1 MRWNIKMAP
10 DPTAVAHLK
19 ECLGVD
25 PIVAHLLAQRN
36 INTFEEAK
44 AFFRPHIGQFHD
56 PFLMQDMDKAVARL
70 QQAID
75 QNEPIMVYGDYDV
88 DGTTSV
94 SLLTHFL
101 RSKGCKVTP
110 YIPDRYAEGYGLSK
124 KGIDV
129 AKENGISLIVA
140 LDCGVKAIDQV
151 AYANALNIGLI
162 ICDHHTP
169 GEKLPEALAVLDP
182 KRSDCAYPFKEL
194 CGCGVGFKLMQ
205 GVMQKQGKDIGE
217 LVAYMDLVAVAIAA
231 DIVPM
236 VGENRA
242 FAFLGLQQING
253 APRPGLKALMRDKPS
268 GQVISDVVFGMAP
281 RINAA
286 GRMKH
291 GLHAVELLLSA
302 TEEEA
307 QNLAQAVEAYN
318 TSRREV
324 EQNITKEALAHIEEN
339 REENNATTVV
349 YAQHWHK
356 GVIGIVASRLIETY
370 YRPTLVFT
378 QASYGEASVGEAPDP
393 LEASEG
399 ILAASARSVR
409 GFDIYKAIDACRAH
423 IIQFGGH
430 KYAAGVT
437 LKEDNYTAFKAAFEA
452 EVQKTITPAQKEQS
466 LEIDVVLPFNSITPK
481 LLRVLKQM
489 EPFGPENRS
498 PVFCSEGVLDSG
510 YAKLVGQDKSH
521 LKARFIQAA
530 ASGASGGSGGSGAS
544 PTEASPTDSTPIDA
558 IGFGLGNRLSLLQSG
573 KPLRIAYAL
582 EENVWQ
588 GNVSVQLRLKDISES

>member
-1 MRWNIKMAP
+1 MHWNIKDTP
-10 DPTAVAHLK
+10 PQETIAHLID
-19 ECLGVD
+19 CLGVD
-25 PIVAHLLAQRN
+25 AVVAQLLAQRG
-36 INTFEEAK
+36 ITTFEEAK
-44 AFFRPHIGQFHD
+44 AFFRPYIGQLHD
-56 PFLMQDMDKAVARL
+56 PFLMKGMDKAVARL

-75 QNEPIMVYGDYDV
+75 QKEAVMVYGDYDV

-101 RSKGCKVTP
+101 RSQDLDVTP

-124 KGIDV
+124 KGIDT
-129 AKENGISLIVA
+129 ARAANIKFMIA
-140 LDCGVKAIDQV
+140 LDCGVKAIEQV
-151 AYANALNIGLI
+151 AYAKTLGIELI

-169 GEKLPEALAVLDP
+169 GDVLPNALAVLNP
-182 KRSDCAYPFKEL
+182 KQSDCAYPFKEL

-205 GVMQKQGKDIGE
+205 GLLQQQGKEVNEII
-217 LVAYMDLVAVAIAA
+217 AYLDFVAVAIAA

-236 VGENRA
+236 IGENRA
-242 FAFLGLQQING
+242 FAFLGLQQLNTH
-253 APRPGLKALMRDKPS
+253 PRPGLKALMRDKPT
-268 GQVISDVVFGMAP
+268 GQIISDVVFGIAP

-291 GLHAVELLLSA
+291 GLDAVELLLSA
-302 TEEEA
+302 SDEEA
-307 QNLAQAVEAYN
+307 KKIAQEVETYN

-324 EQNITKEALAHIEEN
+324 EQEITKEALAQIVEN
-339 REENNATTVV
+339 EEENNAANVV
-349 YAQHWHK
+349 YAPHWHK

-378 QASYGEASVGEAPDP
+378 KSG
-393 LEASEG
+393 EG

-409 GFDIYKAIDACRAH
+409 GFDVYKAMDACRAH

-437 LKEDNYTAFKAAFEA
+437 IKEENYEAFKAAFEA
-452 EVQKTITPAQKEQS
+452 QVAQTITAAQKEQS
-466 LEIDVVLPFNSITPK
+466 FDIDVVLPFASITPK
-481 LLRVLKQM
+481 LLRILKQM

-498 PVFCSEGVLDSG
+498 PVFYTEGVVDSG

-521 LKARFIQAA
+521 LKARFVQ
-530 ASGASGGSGGSGAS
+530 GSSS
-544 PTEASPTDSTPIDA
+544 PIDA
-558 IGFGLGNRLSLLQSG
+558 IGFGLGEKMELLKKG
-573 KPLRIAYAL
+573 TPLRIAYTV

-588 GNVSVQLRLKDISES
+588 GNVSVQLRLKDIE

>member
-1 MRWNIKMAP
+1 MHWNIKDTP
-10 DPTAVAHLK
+10 LKETTAHLI

-25 PIVAHLLAQRN
+25 AVVAQLLAQRG
-36 INTFEEAK
+36 ITTFEEAR
-44 AFFRPHIGQFHD
+44 AFFRPHIGQLHD
-56 PFLMQDMDKAVARL
+56 PFLMQDMDKAVGRL

-75 QNEPIMVYGDYDV
+75 QKEAVMVYGDYDV

-101 RSKGCKVTP
+101 RSQGLDVTP

-124 KGIDV
+124 KGIDT
-129 AKENGISLIVA
+129 AKAANISLMIA
-140 LDCGVKAIDQV
+140 LDCGVKAIEQV
-151 AYANALNIGLI
+151 AYAKTLGIELI

-169 GEKLPEALAVLDP
+169 ADVLPDALAVLDP
-182 KRSDCAYPFKEL
+182 KRGDCTYPFKEL

-205 GVMQKQGKDIGE
+205 GLLQQQGKEVNEII
-217 LVAYMDLVAVAIAA
+217 AYLDFVAVAIAA

-242 FAFLGLQQING
+242 FTFLGLQQLNTH
-253 APRPGLKALMRDKPS
+253 PRPGLKALMRDKPTR
-268 GQVISDVVFGMAP
+268 QIISDVVFVMAP

-291 GLHAVELLLSA
+291 GLNAVELLLSA
-302 TEEEA
+302 SDEEA
-307 QNLAQAVEAYN
+307 KKRAQEVETYN
-318 TSRREV
+318 SSRREV
-324 EQNITKEALAHIEEN
+324 EQDITKEALAQIVANEEEKSAAN
-339 REENNATTVV
+339 VV
-349 YAQHWHK
+349 YAPHWHK

-378 QASYGEASVGEAPDP
+378 KSGEGV
-393 LEASEG
+393 
-399 ILAASARSVR
+399 LAASARSVR
-409 GFDIYKAIDACRAH
+409 GFNVYKAIDACRAH

-437 LKEDNYTAFKAAFEA
+437 IKEESYEAFKAAFETQVA
-452 EVQKTITPAQKEQS
+452 QTITAAQKEQS
-466 LEIDVVLPFNSITPK
+466 LDIDVALPFAFITPK
-481 LLRVLKQM
+481 LLRILKQM

-498 PVFCSEGVLDSG
+498 PVFYTEGVVDSG

-521 LKARFIQAA
+521 LKARFVQE
-530 ASGASGGSGGSGAS
+530 SSS
-544 PTEASPTDSTPIDA
+544 PIDA
-558 IGFGLGNRLSLLQSG
+558 IGFGLGEKMDLLKKG
-573 KPLRIAYAL
+573 MPLRIAYAI

-588 GNVSVQLRLKDISES
+588 GNVSIQLRLKDIE

>member
-1 MRWNIKMAP
+1 MHWNIKDTP
-10 DPTAVAHLK
+10 NKETITHLID
-19 ECLGVD
+19 CLGIDAV
-25 PIVAHLLAQRN
+25 VAQLLAQRN
-36 INTFEEAK
+36 ITSFESAK
-44 AFFRPHIGQFHD
+44 AFFRPHIGQLHD
-56 PFLMQDMDKAVARL
+56 PFLMQDMETAVSRL

-75 QNEPIMVYGDYDV
+75 QKETVMVYGDYDV

-101 RSKGCKVTP
+101 RSQGLNVTP

-124 KGIDV
+124 KGIDT
-129 AKENGISLIVA
+129 AKAANISFMIA
-140 LDCGVKAIDQV
+140 LDCGVKAIEQV
-151 AYANALNIGLI
+151 AYANSLGIDLI

-169 GEKLPEALAVLDP
+169 GDVLPNALAILDP

-205 GVMQKQGKDIGE
+205 GLLQQQGRNVNDII
-217 LVAYMDLVAVAIAA
+217 AYLDFVAVAIAA

-236 VGENRA
+236 VGENRTL
-242 FAFLGLQQING
+242 AFLGLQQLN
-253 APRPGLKALMRDKPS
+253 AHPRPGLKALMRDKPTA
-268 GQVISDVVFGMAP
+268 QIISDVVFGMAP

-302 TEEEA
+302 TDEEA
-307 QNLAQAVEAYN
+307 QTRAQEVEIYN

-324 EQNITKEALAHIEEN
+324 EQEITKEALAQITEN
-339 REENNATTVV
+339 QEENNAANVV
-349 YAQHWHK
+349 YAPHWHK
-356 GVIGIVASRLIETY
+356 GVIGIVASRLIESY

-378 QASYGEASVGEAPDP
+378 KSK
-393 LEASEG
+393 EG

-409 GFDIYKAIDACRAH
+409 GFDVYKAIDACSRH

-437 LKEDNYTAFKAAFEA
+437 LKEENYQAFKAAFEA
-452 EVQKTITPAQKEQS
+452 QVAQTLTATQKAQT
-466 LEIDVVLPFNSITPK
+466 LDVDVALPFTAITPK
-481 LLRVLKQM
+481 LLRILKQM
-489 EPFGPENRS
+489 EPFGPENSS
-498 PVFCSEGVLDSG
+498 PVFYTDGVVDSG

-521 LKARFIQAA
+521 IKARFVQ
-530 ASGASGGSGGSGAS
+530 GASS
-544 PTEASPTDSTPIDA
+544 PIDA
-558 IGFGLGNRLSLLQSG
+558 IGFGLGKKMNLLKKG
-573 KPLRIAYAL
+573 TPLRIAYAL

-588 GNVSVQLRLKDISES
+588 GNVSVQLRLKDIE

>member
-1 MRWNIKMAP
+1 MHWNIKDTP
-10 DPTAVAHLK
+10 PQETTAHLI

-25 PIVAHLLAQRN
+25 AVVAQLLAQRG
-36 INTFEEAK
+36 ITTFERAR
-44 AFFRPHIGQFHD
+44 AFFRPHIGQLHD
-56 PFLMQDMDKAVARL
+56 PFLMQDMDKAVGRL

-75 QNEPIMVYGDYDV
+75 QNEAIMVYGDYDV

-101 RSKGCKVTP
+101 RSQGLEVTP

-124 KGIDV
+124 KGIDT
-129 AKENGISLIVA
+129 AKAANITFMIA
-140 LDCGVKAIDQV
+140 LDCGVKAIEQV
-151 AYANALNIGLI
+151 AYAKTVGIELI

-169 GEKLPEALAVLDP
+169 ADVLPDALAVLDP

-205 GVMQKQGKDIGE
+205 GLLQQQGKEVNEII
-217 LVAYMDLVAVAIAA
+217 AYLDFVAVAIAA

-242 FAFLGLQQING
+242 LAFLGLQHLNTNQ
-253 APRPGLKALMRDKPS
+253 RPGLKALMRDKPT
-268 GQVISDVVFGMAP
+268 GQIISDLVFGMAP

-291 GLHAVELLLSA
+291 GLHAVELLLSS

-307 QNLAQAVEAYN
+307 QKIAEEIEMYN
-318 TSRREV
+318 NSRRET
-324 EQNITKEALAHIEEN
+324 EQEITNEALTQITEN
-339 REENNATTVV
+339 QEENNAANVV
-349 YAQHWHK
+349 YEPHWHK

-378 QASYGEASVGEAPDP
+378 KSE
-393 LEASEG
+393 EG

-409 GFDIYKAIDACRAH
+409 GFDVYAAIDACSAH

-437 LKEDNYTAFKAAFEA
+437 IKEENYQAFKAAFETQVA
-452 EVQKTITPAQKEQS
+452 QTITLAQKEQA
-466 LEIDVVLPFNSITPK
+466 LDIDVALPFASITPK
-481 LLRVLKQM
+481 LLRILKQM

-498 PVFCSEGVLDSG
+498 PVFYTEGVVDSG

-521 LKARFIQAA
+521 LKARFVQ
-530 ASGASGGSGGSGAS
+530 GSSS
-544 PTEASPTDSTPIDA
+544 PIDG
-558 IGFGLGNRLSLLQSG
+558 IGFGLGDKIGLLKSK
-573 KPLRIAYAL
+573 KPFSIAYDL
-582 EENVWQ
+582 EENHWQ
-588 GNVSVQLRLKDISES
+588 GTVSVQLRVKDIQEE

>member
-1 MRWNIKMAP
+1 MHWNIKDTP
-10 DPTAVAHLK
+10 PQETIAHLID
-19 ECLGVD
+19 CLGVD
-25 PIVAHLLAQRN
+25 AVVAQLLAQRG
-36 INTFEEAK
+36 ITTFEEAK
-44 AFFRPHIGQFHD
+44 AFFRPHIGQLHD
-56 PFLMQDMDKAVARL
+56 PFLMKGMDKAVARL

-75 QNEPIMVYGDYDV
+75 QKEAVMVYGDYDV

-101 RSKGCKVTP
+101 RSQDLDVTP

-124 KGIDV
+124 KGIDTARA
-129 AKENGISLIVA
+129 AKIKFMIA
-140 LDCGVKAIDQV
+140 LDCGVKAIEQV
-151 AYANALNIGLI
+151 EYAKTLGIELI

-169 GEKLPEALAVLDP
+169 GDVLPDALAVLDP
-182 KRSDCAYPFKEL
+182 KQSDCAYPFKEL

-205 GVMQKQGKDIGE
+205 GLLQQQGKEVNEII
-217 LVAYMDLVAVAIAA
+217 AYLDFVAVAIAA

-236 VGENRA
+236 IGENRA
-242 FAFLGLQQING
+242 FAFLGLQQLNTH
-253 APRPGLKALMRDKPS
+253 PRPGLKALMRDKPT
-268 GQVISDVVFGMAP
+268 GQIISDVVFGMAP

-291 GLHAVELLLSA
+291 GLDAVELLLSA
-302 TEEEA
+302 SDEEA
-307 QNLAQAVEAYN
+307 KKIAQEVETYN

-324 EQNITKEALAHIEEN
+324 EQEITKEALAQIVEN
-339 REENNATTVV
+339 EEENNAANVV
-349 YAQHWHK
+349 YAPHWHK

-378 QASYGEASVGEAPDP
+378 KSG
-393 LEASEG
+393 EG

-409 GFDIYKAIDACRAH
+409 GFDVYKAMDACRAH

-437 LKEDNYTAFKAAFEA
+437 IKEENYEAFKAAFEA
-452 EVQKTITPAQKEQS
+452 QVAQTITAAQKEQS
-466 LEIDVVLPFNSITPK
+466 LDIDVVLPFASITPK
-481 LLRVLKQM
+481 LLRILKQM

-498 PVFCSEGVLDSG
+498 PVFYTEGVVDSG

-521 LKARFIQAA
+521 LKARFVQ
-530 ASGASGGSGGSGAS
+530 GSSS
-544 PTEASPTDSTPIDA
+544 PIDA
-558 IGFGLGNRLSLLQSG
+558 IGFGLGEKMELLKKG
-573 KPLRIAYAL
+573 TPLRIAYAV

-588 GNVSVQLRLKDISES
+588 GNVSVQLRLKDIE

>member
-1 MRWNIKMAP
+1 MHWNIKDMP
-10 DPTAVAHLK
+10 PQETIAHII

-25 PIVAHLLAQRN
+25 AVVAQLLAQRG
-36 INTFEEAK
+36 ITTFEEAR
-44 AFFRPHIGQFHD
+44 AFFRPHIGQLHD

-75 QNEPIMVYGDYDV
+75 QKEAVMVYGDYDV

-101 RSKGCKVTP
+101 RSQDLDVTP
-110 YIPDRYAEGYGLSK
+110 YIPDRYAEGYGLSI
-124 KGIDV
+124 KGIDT
-129 AKENGISLIVA
+129 AKAANIKFMIA
-140 LDCGVKAIDQV
+140 LDCGVKAIEQV
-151 AYANALNIGLI
+151 AYAKTLGIELI

-169 GEKLPEALAVLDP
+169 GDALPDALAVLDP

-205 GVMQKQGKDIGE
+205 GLLQQQGKEVNEII
-217 LVAYMDLVAVAIAA
+217 AYLDFVAVAIAA

-242 FAFLGLQQING
+242 LAFLGLQQLNTH
-253 APRPGLKALMRDKPS
+253 PRPGLKALMRDKPT
-268 GQVISDVVFGMAP
+268 GQIISDVVFGMAP

-291 GLHAVELLLSA
+291 GLDAVELLLSA
-302 TEEEA
+302 SDEEA
-307 QNLAQAVEAYN
+307 KKRAQEVETYN
-318 TSRREV
+318 SSRREV
-324 EQNITKEALAHIEEN
+324 EQDITKEALAQIVANEEEN
-339 REENNATTVV
+339 SAANVV
-349 YAQHWHK
+349 YAPHWHK

-378 QASYGEASVGEAPDP
+378 KSGEGV
-393 LEASEG
+393 
-399 ILAASARSVR
+399 LAASARSVR
-409 GFDIYKAIDACRAH
+409 GFDVYKAIDACRAH

-437 LKEDNYTAFKAAFEA
+437 IKEENYEVFKAAFEA
-452 EVQKTITPAQKEQS
+452 QVNRTITAAQKEQS
-466 LEIDVVLPFNSITPK
+466 LDIDVALPFASITPK
-481 LLRVLKQM
+481 LLRILKQM

-498 PVFCSEGVLDSG
+498 PVFYTEGVVDSG

-521 LKARFIQAA
+521 LKARFVQE
-530 ASGASGGSGGSGAS
+530 SSS
-544 PTEASPTDSTPIDA
+544 PIDA
-558 IGFGLGNRLSLLQSG
+558 IGFGLGEKMELLKKG
-573 KPLRIAYAL
+573 TPLRIAYAV

-588 GNVSVQLRLKDISES
+588 GESRLQLRIKDIQ

>member
-1 MRWNIKMAP
+1 MHWNIKDIP
-10 DPTAVAHLK
+10 NKETITHLID
-19 ECLGVD
+19 CLGIDAV
-25 PIVAHLLAQRN
+25 VAQLLAQRN
-36 INTFEEAK
+36 ITSFESAK
-44 AFFRPHIGQFHD
+44 AFFRPHIGQLHD
-56 PFLMQDMDKAVARL
+56 PFLMQDMETAVSRL

-75 QNEPIMVYGDYDV
+75 QKETVMVYGDYDV

-101 RSKGCKVTP
+101 RSQGLNVTP

-124 KGIDV
+124 KGIDT
-129 AKENGISLIVA
+129 AKAANISFMIA
-140 LDCGVKAIDQV
+140 LDCGVKAIEQV
-151 AYANALNIGLI
+151 AYANSLGIDLI

-169 GEKLPEALAVLDP
+169 GDVLPNALAILDP

-205 GVMQKQGKDIGE
+205 GLLQQQGRNVNDII
-217 LVAYMDLVAVAIAA
+217 AYLDFVAVAIAA

-236 VGENRA
+236 VGENRTL
-242 FAFLGLQQING
+242 AFLGLQQLN
-253 APRPGLKALMRDKPS
+253 AHPRPGLKALMRDKPTA
-268 GQVISDVVFGMAP
+268 QIISDVVFGMAP

-302 TEEEA
+302 TDEEA
-307 QNLAQAVEAYN
+307 QTLAQEVEMYN

-324 EQNITKEALAHIEEN
+324 EQEITKEALAQITEN
-339 REENNATTVV
+339 QEENNAANVV
-349 YAQHWHK
+349 YAPHWHK
-356 GVIGIVASRLIETY
+356 GVIGIVASRLIESY

-378 QASYGEASVGEAPDP
+378 KSK
-393 LEASEG
+393 EG

-409 GFDIYKAIDACRAH
+409 GFDVYKAIDACSRH

-437 LKEDNYTAFKAAFEA
+437 LKEENYQAFKAAFEA
-452 EVQKTITPAQKEQS
+452 QVAQTLTATQKAQT
-466 LEIDVVLPFNSITPK
+466 LDVDVALPFTAITPK
-481 LLRVLKQM
+481 LLRILKQM
-489 EPFGPENRS
+489 EPFGPENSS
-498 PVFCSEGVLDSG
+498 PVFYTDGVVDSG

-521 LKARFIQAA
+521 IKARFVQ
-530 ASGASGGSGGSGAS
+530 GASS
-544 PTEASPTDSTPIDA
+544 PIDA
-558 IGFGLGNRLSLLQSG
+558 IGFGLGKKMNLLKKG
-573 KPLRIAYAL
+573 TPLRIAYAL

-588 GNVSVQLRLKDISES
+588 GNVSVQLRLKDIE

>member
-1 MRWNIKMAP
+1 MHWNIKDTP
-10 DPTAVAHLK
+10 DKETIAHLID
-19 ECLGVD
+19 CLGIDAV
-25 PIVAHLLAQRN
+25 VAQLLAQRN
-36 INTFEEAK
+36 ITSFESAK
-44 AFFRPHIGQFHD
+44 TFFRPHIGQLHD
-56 PFLMQDMDKAVARL
+56 PFLMQDMGKAVSRL

-75 QNEPIMVYGDYDV
+75 QKETVMVYGDYDV

-101 RSKGCKVTP
+101 RSQGLKVTP

-124 KGIDV
+124 KGIDM
-129 AKENGISLIVA
+129 AKAANITFMIA

-151 AYANALNIGLI
+151 AYANTLGIDLI

-169 GEKLPEALAVLDP
+169 GDVLPNALAVLDP

-205 GVMQKQGKDIGE
+205 GLLQQQGKDASDII
-217 LVAYMDLVAVAIAA
+217 AYLDFVAVAIAA

-242 FAFLGLQQING
+242 LAFLGLQQLN
-253 APRPGLKALMRDKPS
+253 AQPRPGLKALMRDKPTS
-268 GQVISDVVFGMAP
+268 QIISDVVFGMAP

-302 TEEEA
+302 TDEEA
-307 QNLAQAVEAYN
+307 QKRAQEVEIYN

-324 EQNITKEALAHIEEN
+324 EQEITKEALAQITEN
-339 REENNATTVV
+339 QEENNAASVV
-349 YAQHWHK
+349 YAPHWHK
-356 GVIGIVASRLIETY
+356 GVIGIVASRLIESH

-378 QASYGEASVGEAPDP
+378 KSE
-393 LEASEG
+393 EG

-409 GFDIYKAIDACRAH
+409 GFDVYKAIDACSRH

-437 LKEDNYTAFKAAFEA
+437 IKEENYQAFKTAFEA
-452 EVQKTITPAQKEQS
+452 QVAQTITATQKDQT
-466 LEIDVVLPFNSITPK
+466 LDVDVGLPFAAITPK
-481 LLRVLKQM
+481 LLRILKQM

-498 PVFCSEGVLDSG
+498 PVFYTDGVVDSG
-510 YAKLVGQDKSH
+510 YAKLVGQDKNH
-521 LKARFIQAA
+521 IKARFVQ
-530 ASGASGGSGGSGAS
+530 GASS
-544 PTEASPTDSTPIDA
+544 PIDA
-558 IGFGLGNRLSLLQSG
+558 IGFGLGKKMNLLKKG
-573 KPLRIAYAL
+573 TPLRIAYAL

-588 GNVSVQLRLKDISES
+588 GNVSVQLRLKDIE

>member
-1 MRWNIKMAP
+1 MHWNIKDTP
-10 DPTAVAHLK
+10 LKETTAHLI

-25 PIVAHLLAQRN
+25 AVVAQLLAQRG
-36 INTFEEAK
+36 ITTFEEAR
-44 AFFRPHIGQFHD
+44 AFFRPHIGQLHD
-56 PFLMQDMDKAVARL
+56 PFLMQDMDKAVGRL

-75 QNEPIMVYGDYDV
+75 QKEAVMVYGDYDV

-101 RSKGCKVTP
+101 RSQGLDVTP

-124 KGIDV
+124 KGIDT
-129 AKENGISLIVA
+129 AKAANISLMIA
-140 LDCGVKAIDQV
+140 LDCGVKAIEQV
-151 AYANALNIGLI
+151 AYAKTLGIELI

-169 GEKLPEALAVLDP
+169 ADVLPDALAVLDP
-182 KRSDCAYPFKEL
+182 KRGDCTYPFKEL

-205 GVMQKQGKDIGE
+205 GLLQQQGKEVNEII
-217 LVAYMDLVAVAIAA
+217 AYLDFVAVAIAA

-242 FAFLGLQQING
+242 FTFLGLQQLNTH
-253 APRPGLKALMRDKPS
+253 PRPGLKALMRDKPTR
-268 GQVISDVVFGMAP
+268 QIISDVVFVMAP

-291 GLHAVELLLSA
+291 GLNAVELLLSA
-302 TEEEA
+302 SDEEA
-307 QNLAQAVEAYN
+307 KKRAQEVETYN
-318 TSRREV
+318 SSRREV
-324 EQNITKEALAHIEEN
+324 EQDITKEALAQIVANEEEKSAAN
-339 REENNATTVV
+339 VV
-349 YAQHWHK
+349 YAPHWHK

-378 QASYGEASVGEAPDP
+378 KSGEGV
-393 LEASEG
+393 
-399 ILAASARSVR
+399 LAASARSVR
-409 GFDIYKAIDACRAH
+409 GFDVYKAIDACRAH

-437 LKEDNYTAFKAAFEA
+437 IKEESYEAFKAAFETQVA
-452 EVQKTITPAQKEQS
+452 QTITAAQKEQS
-466 LEIDVVLPFNSITPK
+466 LDIDVALPFAFITPK
-481 LLRVLKQM
+481 LLRILKQM

-498 PVFCSEGVLDSG
+498 PVFYTEGVVDSG

-521 LKARFIQAA
+521 LKARFVQE
-530 ASGASGGSGGSGAS
+530 SSS
-544 PTEASPTDSTPIDA
+544 PIDA
-558 IGFGLGNRLSLLQSG
+558 IGFGLGEKMDLLKKG
-573 KPLRIAYAL
+573 MPLRIAYAI

-588 GNVSVQLRLKDISES
+588 GNVSIQLRLKDIE

>member
-1 MRWNIKMAP
+1 MHWNIKDTP
-10 DPTAVAHLK
+10 NKETITHLID
-19 ECLGVD
+19 CLGIDAV
-25 PIVAHLLAQRN
+25 VAQLLAQRN
-36 INTFEEAK
+36 ITSFESAK
-44 AFFRPHIGQFHD
+44 AFFRPHIGQLHD
-56 PFLMQDMDKAVARL
+56 PFLMQDMETAVSRL

-75 QNEPIMVYGDYDV
+75 QKETVMVYGDYDV

-101 RSKGCKVTP
+101 RSQGLNVTP

-124 KGIDV
+124 KGIDT
-129 AKENGISLIVA
+129 AKAANISFMIA
-140 LDCGVKAIDQV
+140 LDCGVKAIEQV
-151 AYANALNIGLI
+151 AYANSLGIDLI

-169 GEKLPEALAVLDP
+169 GDVLPNALAILDP

-205 GVMQKQGKDIGE
+205 ALLQQQGKDVSDII
-217 LVAYMDLVAVAIAA
+217 AYLDFVAVAIAA

-236 VGENRA
+236 VGENRTL
-242 FAFLGLQQING
+242 AFLGLQQLN
-253 APRPGLKALMRDKPS
+253 AHPRPGLKALMRDKPTA
-268 GQVISDVVFGMAP
+268 QIISDVVFGMAP

-302 TEEEA
+302 TDEEA
-307 QNLAQAVEAYN
+307 QTLAQEVEMYN

-324 EQNITKEALAHIEEN
+324 EQEITKEALAQITEN
-339 REENNATTVV
+339 QEENNAANVV
-349 YAQHWHK
+349 YAPHWHK
-356 GVIGIVASRLIETY
+356 GVIGIVASRLIESY

-378 QASYGEASVGEAPDP
+378 KSK
-393 LEASEG
+393 EG

-409 GFDIYKAIDACRAH
+409 GFDVYKAIDACSRH

-437 LKEDNYTAFKAAFEA
+437 LKEENYQAFKAAFEA
-452 EVQKTITPAQKEQS
+452 QVAQTITATQKEQA
-466 LEIDVVLPFNSITPK
+466 LDIDVTLPFASITPK
-481 LLRVLKQM
+481 LLRILKQM

-498 PVFCSEGVLDSG
+498 PVFYTEGVVDSG
-510 YAKLVGQDKSH
+510 YAKLVGQDKNH
-521 LKARFIQAA
+521 LKARFVQ
-530 ASGASGGSGGSGAS
+530 GSS
-544 PTEASPTDSTPIDA
+544 STIDA
-558 IGFGLGNRLSLLQSG
+558 IGFGLGQKMDLLKKG
-573 KPLRIAYAL
+573 APLRIAYAL

-588 GNVSVQLRLKDISES
+588 GNVSVQLRLKDIE